1 MAEQLQIQIGADVQ
15 EALRG
20 INRLESEL
28 GGLEQEAGQ
37 LQNTFKTAFAGIAG
51 SILGSGISDAI
62 KSVLIDGFSVA
73 GEVSAEAEKQKSILG
88 DMYDSVRAKSKEYA
102 KETGVHEE
110 QVMKAMSDTVSML
123 KAKGMSE
130 KDAQKLAEQRVKA
143 GLDASAMYNTTLDDS
158 MGRLNA
164 LTRGEYDS
172 AEAIGVFMNATQ
184 LDAEAQKRR
193 GKKLEELT
201 TTEQELLKNEILL
214 EQQLSSGTVGQA
226 TREADS
232 YQVQLEKV
240 KETFKQ
246 LKASFFAPAL
256 QTVADMFGKLSGL
269 ASDLSGWWEGLSGKT
284 KKMISMVTLLSVAF
298 VGLAGGIFAV
308 VAPLVAMASMAT
320 VSLGAVIGIIGG
332 AVAGVLAFVAVGYLL
347 YTNWGKITKGV
358 SSLFSKMGIDLGKVF
373 GSIKSTAQT
382 AWDFLKTNV
391 IDASKA
397 IVEFA
402 VPIWDKVREAI
413 SKMASSAMPIVTK
426 MMSFISQAFTSI
438 KDFIGQIMPTVVQ
451 IVQGAWSLISM
462 AITFAVNHI
471 LPLVT
476 KVFGSIM
483 KIISSAMN
491 FIAPLIKNTWN
502 FIKVLISTTLNVIKN
517 VIQLAMNIIEGNWKG
532 AWGNIVTI
540 LKSVWGLIKSAVS
553 TGINAIKLLVSGGMT
568 FIKSVWANAWNIV
581 KAVASTAWNMIK
593 QLFGDLVTNL
603 KNKSVEMK
611 NSVVQKFQ
619 ELKTNAVDKIKTMGA
634 DIKKEF
640 SETVSSLVKDAKSL
654 PKKIGDAIS
663 SSAKDAVKGV
673 KELGQK
679 IIDTFKET
687 LGINSP
693 SKVFTTMGQ
702 YVIDGLKNGLSADNI
717 KKFATNI
724 FSGVTDGALS
734 SWNVIS
740 SLFSGQSLD
749 SVRAFFGGFASMAKG
764 AMGSVKDFFKVGNK
778 ASGSGVEQWRG
789 LATQALMMTGQYSQA
804 NLDRLLYQ
812 MKTESGGNPRAIN
825 NWDINAKRGT
835 PSKGLMQVI
844 DPTFRAYAMPGY
856 NKDVYDPLSNM
867 LASIRYAVARYGTLS
882 NAYRGV
888 GYAKGGIFSG
898 SKQGSFINLAENHGD
913 EAVLPLSNKSK
924 MAPFAHAVA
933 GFMPNQGGGSE
944 RIIVELHVNAP
955 VEIDGKEIARQIA
968 EPIQIEIDRK
978 QQRSRRQRGEK

>member
-1 MAEQLQIQIGADVQ
+1 MAEQLQIQISADVQ

-20 INRLESEL
+20 INRIESEL
-28 GGLEQEAGQ
+28 GGLDQEVGQ
-37 LQNTFKTAFAGIAG
+37 MQSTFQTAFAGIAG

-62 KSVLIDGFSVA
+62 KGVLIDGFSVA
-73 GEVSAEAEKQKSILG
+73 GEVSAEAEKQKAILG
-88 DMYDSVRAKSKEYA
+88 GMYDSVRAKSREYA

-110 QVMKAMSDTVSML
+110 QVMKAMSNTVSML
-123 KAKGMSE
+123 KAKGLSE
-130 KDAQKLAEQRVKA
+130 QDAQKLAEQRVKA
-143 GLDASAMYNTTLDDS
+143 GLDSSAMYNTTLEDS
-158 MGRLNA
+158 MDRLNA

-172 AEAIGVFMNATQ
+172 AEAVGVFMNATM

-193 GKKLEELT
+193 GKKLEDLS

-214 EQQLSSGTVGQA
+214 EQQMKSGTVGQA

-284 KKMISMVTLLSVAF
+284 KKMISMVILLSGAF
-298 VGLAGGIFAV
+298 VALAGGIFAV
-308 VAPLVAMASMAT
+308 VAPIMAM
-320 VSLGAVIGIIGG
+320 GAMVGTAFLPMIGIIAGI
-332 AVAGVLAFVAVGYLL
+332 VAGVMGLVAVGYLL

-358 SSLFSKMGIDLGKVF
+358 SSLFSKMGIDLGSVF

-382 AWDFLKTNV
+382 AWTFIKTNV
-391 IDASKA
+391 LEAGKA

-413 SKMASSAMPIVTK
+413 SRMASSAMPIVTK
-426 MMSFISQAFTSI
+426 MTSFISQAFTSI
-438 KDFIGQIMPTVVQ
+438 KNFIGQVMPTVVQ
-451 IVQGAWSLISM
+451 IVQGAWKLISM
-462 AITFAVNHI
+462 AITFAVNYI
-471 LPLVT
+471 LPLVS

-491 FIAPLIKNTWN
+491 FIAPLIKNSWN
-502 FIKVLISTTLNVIKN
+502 FIKTLISSTLTVIKN
-517 VIQLAMNIIEGNWKG
+517 VIQFALNIIKGNWKG
-532 AWGNIVTI
+532 AWDNIKNI
-540 LKSVWGLIKSAVS
+540 LQAVWNVIKSAVS
-553 TGINAIKLLVSGGMT
+553 TAISAVKLILSGGMN
-568 FIKSVWANAWNIV
+568 FIKSVWSNAWNIV
-581 KAVASTAWNMIK
+581 KAVATTAWNMIK
-593 QLFGDLVTNL
+593 QLFGGFVTNL
-603 KNKSVEMK
+603 KNKAVEMK
-611 NSVVQKFQ
+611 NSIVQKFQ
-619 ELKTNAVDKIKTMGA
+619 ELKANAVEKIRTMGA
-634 DIKKEF
+634 DIKKKF
-640 SETVSSLVKDAKSL
+640 SETVSGLIEDAKSL
-654 PKKIGDAIS
+654 PKKIGDGIS
-663 SSAKDAVKGV
+663 SSAKNAVKGV
-673 KELGQK
+673 KELGAK
-679 IIDTFKET
+679 IINTFKEK

-717 KKFATNI
+717 FKFGMN
-724 FSGVTDGALS
+724 L
-734 SWNVIS
+734 
-740 SLFSGQSLD
+740 
-749 SVRAFFGGFASMAKG
+749 FGGLAKG
-764 AMGSVKDFFKVGNK
+764 AEK
-778 ASGSGVEQWRG
+778 AWDGIKGVFTKGKNALGGGVNQWKG
-789 LATQALMMTGQYSQA
+789 LATQALMMTGQFSQA
-804 NLDRLLYQ
+804 NLERLLYQ

-844 DPTFRAYAMPGY
+844 DPTFRAYAMKGFD
-856 NKDVYDPLSNM
+856 KDVYDPLSNL
-867 LASIRYAVARYGTLS
+867 LASIRYAVARYGSLGR
-882 NAYRGV
+882 AYRGV

-898 SKQGSFINLAENHGD
+898 SKGGSFINLAENHGD

-944 RIIVELHVNAP
+944 RIIVELHVNSP
-955 VEIDGKEIARQIA
+955 IEIDGKEIARQIA
-968 EPIQIEIDRK
+968 EPVQVEIDRK

>member
-20 INRLESEL
+20 INRLESNL

-256 QTVADMFGKLSGL
+256 QTVADMFGRLSGL
-269 ASDLSGWWEGLSGKT
+269 AENLSGWWEGLSGKT

-308 VAPLVAMASMAT
+308 VAPLVAMAGMAT
-320 VSLGAVIGIIGG
+320 VSLGAVIGIIAG
-332 AVAGVLAFVAVGYLL
+332 AVAGVIAFVAVGYLL

-358 SSLFSKMGIDLGKVF
+358 SSLFSKMGIDLGSVF
-373 GSIKSTAQT
+373 DSIKTTAQT
-382 AWDFLKTNV
+382 AWNFLKTNV

-426 MMSFISQAFTSI
+426 MMNFISQAFSSI
-438 KDFIGQIMPTVVQ
+438 KDFIGQVMPTVVQ

-517 VIQLAMNIIEGNWKG
+517 VIQLAMNIIKGNWKG
-532 AWGNIVTI
+532 AWDNIKNI
-540 LKSVWGLIKSAVS
+540 LKAVWTVIKSVISTTLSAVKYILS
-553 TGINAIKLLVSGGMT
+553 NGMT
-568 FIKSVWANAWNIV
+568 FIKSVWSNAWDIV
-581 KAVASTAWNMIK
+581 KAVASTAWDMIK

-634 DIKKEF
+634 DIKKKF
-640 SETVSSLVKDAKSL
+640 SETVSDMVKDAKSL

-673 KELGQK
+673 QELGQK
-679 IIDTFKET
+679 IIDTFKDK
-687 LGINSP
+687 LGIKSP
-693 SKVFTTMGQ
+693 SRVFTTMGK
-702 YVIDGLKNGLSADNI
+702 YVIEGLKNGLTWEDI
-717 KKFATNI
+717 KKFATNV

-734 SWNVIS
+734 AWSTIS

-778 ASGSGVEQWRG
+778 ATGSGVEKWRG

-812 MKTESGGNPRAIN
+812 MKTESGGNARAIN

-856 NKDVYDPLSNM
+856 DKDVYDPLSNM

-888 GYAKGGIFSG
+888 GYASGGIFSG

-944 RIIVELHVNAP
+944 TVIIELHVNSP
-955 VEIDGKEIARQIA
+955 IEIDGKEFARQVA
-968 EPIQIEIDRK
+968 EPVQIEIDRK
-978 QQRSRRQRGEK
+978 QQRNRRQRGEK